1 MFRHNQSLRLTSMD
15 AVLFARVAGTDSP
28 PPITVGD
35 YNRRLAA
42 AALRWGGGPSA
53 GESLLA
59 NMALDMMLDP
69 LDPTDVLSG
78 GPLVKTFRRDA
89 G

>member
-15 AVLFARVAGTDSP
+15 AVLFAKVAGADSP

-35 YNRRLAA
+35 YNLRLAA

-53 GESLLA
+53 AESLLA
-59 NMALDMMLDP
+59 NIALAMMLDP
-69 LDPTDVLSG
+69 LDPTDVLTG
-78 GPLVKTFRRDA
+78 GPLGKTVGRDA